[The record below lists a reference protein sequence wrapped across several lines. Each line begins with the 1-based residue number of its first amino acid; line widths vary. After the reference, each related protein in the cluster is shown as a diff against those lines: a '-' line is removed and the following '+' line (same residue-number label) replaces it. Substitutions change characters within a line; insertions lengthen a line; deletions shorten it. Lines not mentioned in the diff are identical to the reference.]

1 MLTQIN
7 LTDHL
12 PRTTG
17 QVCLPGLSA
26 PAEIYRD
33 AWGIPHARAA
43 CEPDAFFVQGFITAQ
58 DRLWQMEFDR
68 RRGSGRWAEVVGSA
82 ALDQD
87 VMMRRFRLVDS
98 AQADYGAV
106 NSQTRSL
113 MDAYAA
119 GVNAWVATAI
129 SEDTLPVEYV
139 ITGIDPEPW
148 QPWEGFVVFKVRHI
162 LMGVFESKTWRAQ
175 LVRELGPERAS
186 LLAPGYPPGQ
196 LQILPPG
203 SRYQGELDHYLAE
216 LMAGAGAVNLLN
228 ETGSGSNSW
237 ALAGDRT
244 ATGKPLLAGDSHRA
258 LDTPNV
264 YYQSH
269 VACPEW
275 DVIGLAIPG
284 VPGFPHFGHNDRV
297 AWCITHLSGDY
308 QDLYIEE
315 FNGAA
320 LHRMPDIDRTG
331 IDRTGIDQEVN
342 AVFTEFHASHWRP
355 TDTREEI
362 IKVRD
367 GADHRITTWA
377 TRHGPIIAG
386 GPPGRYGL
394 ALKYTATDGPKSWPD
409 IIPAMLRARD
419 SHQVADDM
427 RGWVDP
433 ANNFLFADVEG
444 NIGYLSRGEIPIR
457 SGQNARLPV
466 PGWISDHEWQ
476 GSIPFEDMPRS
487 INPPEGYI
495 VTANNKPVDD
505 QYPYYISSEFTPGF
519 RAERVRE
526 ALLALDR
533 PTAADMAKVHNERIS
548 IPAQAYIEYL
558 RAHRDEIQTAGELTA
573 QALQILLDW
582 SGSLDGDDAAPTIYS
597 AFRDALL
604 HAIYRHNLGQVLT
617 REAWNPAN
625 RGTAAFMA
633 RVKTQLIYAF
643 PEDDRRLLPKDK
655 TWPSMMSDALTEAVV
670 ELRNTL
676 GDDLDQW
683 NWDRPHRARPRHT
696 LSDAFPEMASLLDPP
711 SIPMS
716 GDGDTPLAGAY
727 SPADLATVG
736 GLSVARYSYDLS
748 DWDNSLWAIP
758 LGASGNPGSPH
769 YHDQAETWLQVRMI
783 PMKYGWEG
791 IIAGSQAHMT
801 LSNGDGREQ

>member
-1 MLTQIN
+1 MLTQTN
-7 LTDHL
+7 LTAHL
-12 PRTTG
+12 PRTDG
-17 QVCLPGLSA
+17 RVSLAGLTA

-43 CEPDAFFVQGFITAQ
+43 SEVDAFFVQGFFTAQ

-68 RRGSGRWAEVVGSA
+68 RRGSGRWAEVVGPA
-82 ALDQD
+82 AVEQD

-98 AQADYGAV
+98 AKADYGTV
-106 NSQTRSL
+106 NDHTRRML
-113 MDAYAA
+113 DAYAA
-119 GVNAWVATAI
+119 GVNAWMDTAAA
-129 SEDTLPVEYV
+129 EGTLPVEYA
-139 ITGIDPEPW
+139 IAGLEPEPW
-148 QPWEGFVVFKVRHI
+148 QPWDGLVVFKVRHI

-175 LVRELGPERAS
+175 MVRELGPEKAA
-186 LLAPGYPPGQ
+186 LLAPGYQPGQ

-203 SRYQGELDHYLAE
+203 SRYEGELDYYLSE

-228 ETGSGSNSW
+228 ETDSGSNSW
-237 ALAGDRT
+237 ALSGDRT
-244 ATGKPLLAGDSHRA
+244 ATAKPLLAGDSHRA

-284 VPGFPHFGHNDRV
+284 VPGFPHFGHNDKV

-315 FNGAA
+315 FNSSSVGMY
-320 LHRMPDIDRTG
+320 RMPDINQDDNSRWT
-331 IDRTGIDQEVN
+331 D
-342 AVFTEFHASHWRP
+342 FHASHWRP

-362 IKVRD
+362 IKVKD
-367 GADHRITTWA
+367 GDDHTITTWA
-377 TRHGPIIAG
+377 TRHGPVIAG
-386 GPPGRYGL
+386 GPPGKYGL

-409 IIPAMLRARD
+409 IIPAMLRVQD
-419 SHQVADDM
+419 SHQLADSM

-433 ANNFLFADVEG
+433 ANNFLFADVDG

-466 PGWISDHEWQ
+466 PGWVDEHEWQ
-476 GSIPFEDMPRS
+476 GNIPFEEMPRS

-505 QYPYYISSEFTPGF
+505 DYPYYISSEFTPGF

-526 ALLALDR
+526 ALLALDK
-533 PTAADMAKVHNERIS
+533 PAAADMAQVHNERIS
-548 IPAQAYIEYL
+548 IPALAYVQYL
-558 RAHRDEIQTAGELTA
+558 KANRVQIQTYDSDTA
-573 QALQILLDW
+573 KALQMLLGW
-582 SGSLDGDDAAPTIYS
+582 SGSMDASDVAPTIYS

-604 HAIYRHNLGQVLT
+604 HRIYRHNLGDELT
-617 REAWNPAN
+617 KDAWNPAN

-633 RVKTQLIYAF
+633 RVKTQLIYMF
-643 PEDDRRLLPKDK
+643 PEDDRRLLPKDE
-655 TWPSMMSDALTEAVV
+655 TWPSMMSAALAEAV
-670 ELRNTL
+670 ETLRNTL
-676 GDDLDQW
+676 GDELTEW
-683 NWDRPHRARPRHT
+683 NWDRLHQARPRHT
-696 LSDAFPEMASLLDPP
+696 LSDAFPELAGLLDPP

-727 SPADLATVG
+727 SPADPATVG
-736 GLSVARYSYDLS
+736 GLSVARYAYDLA
-748 DWDNSLWAIP
+748 DWDNSLWVIP

-769 YHDQAETWLQVRMI
+769 YHDQSETWRQVQMI
-783 PMKYGWEG
+783 PMEYGWEG
-791 IIAGSQAHMT
+791 IAARSQARQT
-801 LSNGDGREQ
+801 LEPAQGAE

>member
-1 MLTQIN
+1 MLTQTN
-7 LTDHL
+7 LTAHL

-17 QVCLPGLSA
+17 RVSLPGLSA

-33 AWGIPHARAA
+33 AWGIPHARTAS
-43 CEPDAFFVQGFITAQ
+43 ESDALFVQGFFTAQ
-58 DRLWQMEFDR
+58 DRLWQMEYDR
-68 RRGSGRWAEVVGSA
+68 RRGSGRWAEVVGKA

-106 NSQTRSL
+106 NAHTRKL

-119 GVNAWVATAI
+119 GVNAWIETAAA
-129 SEDTLPVEYV
+129 EGYLPVEFS
-139 ITGIDPEPW
+139 ISGTDPEPW
-148 QPWEGFVVFKVRHI
+148 QPWDGLVVFKVRHI

-175 LVRELGPERAS
+175 LVRELGPEKAS
-186 LLAPGYPPGQ
+186 LLAPGYQPSQ

-203 SRYQGELDHYLAE
+203 SRYEGELDYYLAD
-216 LMAGAGAVNLLN
+216 LMSGAGAVNLLN
-228 ETGSGSNSW
+228 ETDSGSNSW
-237 ALAGDRT
+237 ALSGDHT

-284 VPGFPHFGHNDRV
+284 VPGFPHFGHNDKV

-315 FNGAA
+315 FNASSAGMY
-320 LHRMPDIDRTG
+320 RMPDINQDGNSRWA
-331 IDRTGIDQEVN
+331 D
-342 AVFTEFHASHWRP
+342 FHASHWRP
-355 TDTREEI
+355 TDTREET
-362 IKVRD
+362 IKVRGGD
-367 GADHRITTWA
+367 DHQITTWA
-377 TRHGPIIAG
+377 TRHGPVIAG
-386 GPPGRYGL
+386 GPPGKYGL

-409 IIPAMLRARD
+409 IIPAMLRAQD
-419 SHQVADDM
+419 SHELADSM

-433 ANNFLFADVEG
+433 ANNFLFADVDG

-466 PGWISDHEWQ
+466 PGWTNNHEWQ
-476 GSIPFEDMPRS
+476 GNIPFEEMPRS
-487 INPPEGYI
+487 INPSEGYL

-505 QYPYYISSEFTPGF
+505 DYPYYISSEFTPGF

-526 ALLALDR
+526 ALLSLDK
-533 PTAADMAKVHNERIS
+533 PTAADMARVHSERIS
-548 IPAQAYIEYL
+548 VPALAFIKYL
-558 RAHRDEIQTAGELTA
+558 KAHRDEIRLADDLTA
-573 QALQILLDW
+573 TALEKLLNW
-582 SGSLDGDDAAPTIYS
+582 SGSLDAGDVAPTIYS

-604 HAIYRHNLGQVLT
+604 HRIYRHNLGEELT

-625 RGTAAFMA
+625 RGTGAFMA
-633 RVKTQLIYAF
+633 RVRTQLIYMF
-643 PEDDRRLLPKDK
+643 PEDDRRLLPAGES
-655 TWPSMMSDALTEAVV
+655 WVSMMSTALAEAV
-670 ELRNTL
+670 ENLRRTL
-676 GDDLDQW
+676 GDNLAEW
-683 NWDRPHRARPRHT
+683 NWDRLHQARPRHT
-696 LSDAFPEMASLLDPP
+696 LSDAFPEIAGLLDPP

-727 SPADLATVG
+727 SPADPATVG

-748 DWDNSLWAIP
+748 DWENSLWAIP
-758 LGASGNPGSPH
+758 LGSSGNPGSPH
-769 YHDQAETWLQVRMI
+769 YHDQSETWRQVQMI
-783 PMKYGWEG
+783 PMEYGWDG
-791 IIAGSQAHMT
+791 IISRSQAHQT
-801 LSNGDGREQ
+801 LDPA

>member
-1 MLTQIN
+1 MLTQTN
-7 LTDHL
+7 LIDHL
-12 PRTTG
+12 PRTEG
-17 QVCLPGLSA
+17 QVSLPGLSD

-43 CEPDAFFVQGFITAQ
+43 SEVDAFYVQGFFTAQ
-58 DRLWQMEFDR
+58 DRLWQMEYDR
-68 RRGSGRWAEVVGSA
+68 RRGSGRWAEVVGKA

-106 NSQTRSL
+106 SDHTRKL
-113 MDAYAA
+113 MDVYAA
-119 GVNAWVATAI
+119 GVNAWIETATA
-129 SEDTLPVEYV
+129 EGTLPVEYS
-139 ITGIDPEPW
+139 ITGLKPEPW
-148 QPWEGFVVFKVRHI
+148 QPWDCLVVFKVRHI

-175 LVRELGPERAS
+175 MVRELGPERAS
-186 LLAPGYPPGQ
+186 LLAPGYQPGQ

-203 SRYQGELDHYLAE
+203 SRYEGELDYYLAE
-216 LMAGAGAVNLLN
+216 LMAGAEAVNLLN
-228 ETGSGSNSW
+228 ETDSGSNSW
-237 ALAGDRT
+237 ALSGDRT

-284 VPGFPHFGHNDRV
+284 VPGFPHFGHNDKV

-315 FNGAA
+315 FNGAG
-320 LHRMPDIDRTG
+320 LYRMPDIN
-331 IDRTGIDQEVN
+331 QEGSSRW
-342 AVFTEFHASHWRP
+342 TDFHASHWRP
-355 TDTREEI
+355 TDTREETV
-362 IKVRD
+362 KVKD
-367 GADHRITTWA
+367 GEDHHITTRA

-386 GPPGRYGL
+386 GPPGKYGL
-394 ALKYTATDGPKSWPD
+394 ALKYTATDGPKPWPD
-409 IIPAMLRARD
+409 TIPTMLRARD
-419 SHQVADDM
+419 SHELADSM

-466 PGWISDHEWQ
+466 PGWMGEHEWQ
-476 GSIPFEDMPRS
+476 GNIPFEEMPRS

-505 QYPYYISSEFTPGF
+505 DYPYYISSEFTPGF
-519 RAERVRE
+519 RAERVRV
-526 ALLALDR
+526 ALLALDK
-533 PTAADMAKVHNERIS
+533 PTAADMARVHNERIS
-548 IPAQAYIEYL
+548 VPALAYIEYL
-558 RAHRDEIQTAGELTA
+558 KANREEIRTYDSMTDK
-573 QALQILLDW
+573 ALQILIGW
-582 SGSLDGDDAAPTIYS
+582 SGSLDAGDVAPTIYS

-604 HAIYRHNLGQVLT
+604 HRIYRHNLGDKLT
-617 REAWNPAN
+617 EEAWHPAN
-625 RGTAAFMA
+625 RGTGAFMG
-633 RVKTQLIYAF
+633 RVKTQLIYLF
-643 PEDDRRLLPKDK
+643 PEDDRRLLPEGE
-655 TWPSMMSDALTEAVV
+655 TWVSMMSAALAEAVKT
-670 ELRNTL
+670 LRNTL
-676 GDDLDQW
+676 GDELAEW
-683 NWDRPHRARPRHT
+683 NWDRLHQARPRHT
-696 LSDAFPEMASLLDPP
+696 LSDAFPEMADLLDPP

-727 SPADLATVG
+727 SPADLTTVG
-736 GLSVARYSYDLS
+736 GLSVARYAYDLS

-769 YHDQAETWLQVRMI
+769 YHDQSETWRQVRMV
-783 PMKYGWEG
+783 PMEYGWEG
-791 IIAGSQAHMT
+791 IAGRSGSHQT
-801 LSNGDGREQ
+801 LDPA